1 MSSHWC
7 QDCGCE
13 NGWRPSA
20 DVYVAWKTFKLK
32 SCAFAI
38 FIDFSNFLCLLF
50 TLWTK
55 KVKQPSN
62 HWGEWLFAKMAEHV
76 LNPFWWVSNA
86 FLTPGLW
93 PDPKIIGLSRILR
106 IHYSVLA
113 WFQLSHLQCCWSTIF
128 LKTSKFKMLLVI
140 ANFLTWPCLLFLG
153 LILVSRE
160 KVAWRSQIF
169 REPAVVLI
177 CIQHRRFAESPLKF
191 SCTIRVVTCSV
202 VHIPCWFSFS
212 FSFLIK
218 IYFGKSLSKLI
229 EKNKWVE
236 VGIYFLLLQIRD
248 YFNDSGQYS
257 LRRKT

>member
-76 LNPFWWVSNA
+76 LNPFWWVLNA
-86 FLTPGLW
+86 SLTPGLW

-113 WFQLSHLQCCWSTIF
+113 WFQLPRLQCFWSAIIF
-128 LKTSKFKMLLVI
+128 KDSQIQNASCYSK
-140 ANFLTWPCLLFLG
+140 LFDMAMP
-153 LILVSRE
+153 IVSRVDFSIHGE
-160 KVAWRSQIF
+160 A
-169 REPAVVLI
+169 
-177 CIQHRRFAESPLKF
+177 KF
-191 SCTIRVVTCSV
+191 S
-202 VHIPCWFSFS
+202 
-212 FSFLIK
+212 
-218 IYFGKSLSKLI
+218 
-229 EKNKWVE
+229 EN
-236 VGIYFLLLQIRD
+236 LQ
-248 YFNDSGQYS
+248 
-257 LRRKT
+257 

>member
-7 QDCGCE
+7 QDCSCE
-13 NGWRPSA
+13 NGWWPSA
-20 DVYVAWKTFKLK
+20 DMYVAWKTFKLK

-86 FLTPGLW
+86 SLTLGLW

-140 ANFLTWPCLLFLG
+140 ANFL
-153 LILVSRE
+153 
-160 KVAWRSQIF
+160 
-169 REPAVVLI
+169 
-177 CIQHRRFAESPLKF
+177 
-191 SCTIRVVTCSV
+191 
-202 VHIPCWFSFS
+202 
-212 FSFLIK
+212 IK

-236 VGIYFLLLQIRD
+236 VGIYFLLLQMRD
-248 YFNDSGQYS
+248 YFNDSDQYG
-257 LRRKT
+257 